1 MTTSTTGLQRSTAL
15 VLFALAV
22 GGFAIGTTEFATM
35 SLLPY
40 FAPALGIDAPTA
52 GHVIS
57 AYALGVVVGAPLLAV
72 LGARLPRRTLL
83 VLLMALFAVGNGLSA
98 LAPTYHWMLLFRF
111 ISGLPHGAYFGI
123 AALVAASIVPPH
135 RRTVAVGRM
144 FLGLTVATIIGV
156 PLANWLS
163 QAVGWRWSFALVAAL
178 GVLTMICVRLLAPY
192 SPAEPDS
199 SPLRELGALKRGQ
212 VWLTLGI
219 GAIGFGGL
227 FAVYTYLADILGAV
241 THVSPSIV
249 PLVMAVF
256 GFGMTLGNLFE
267 QVAQGHTEAEHR
279 HHQRYDARRDVGDG
293 AKDVGQVGVHR
304 EQAAEADGADAQ
316 GQPDLPALERTQLA
330 QRAGVRLG
338 RRVGREQA
346 HADHGQHAQ
355 CRDQGEAPAPAH
367 GLAQP
372 VGQRHADDG
381 GDGEAEEHPPDCHGA
396 PVRRHD
402 GGGDQRGDAEV
413 GAVGQAADE
422 AEQQHPVVG
431 RRQCAEAVADGE
443 QRHQQYQQGTTW
455 QARAENRQQRRTDHH
470 TQGVGA
476 DHVAGGGGVD
486 AQRRGEVGQQAHGGE
501 FGGADGEAADSKG
514 EKHQGRT
521 ALQSGGGGRHW
532 VSLVFLRCAVA
543 ARLSARARS
552 RQ

>member
-192 SPAEPDS
+192 SPAEPNS

-256 GFGMTLGNLFE
+256 GIGMTLGNLFIPVLADRAVMPTAGGLLVWSAVVLAIFPFTAGNIWTISICVFFVGFGGALGTVL
-267 QVAQGHTEAEHR
+267 QTRLMDVAE
-279 HHQRYDARRDVGDG
+279 
-293 AKDVGQVGVHR
+293 
-304 EQAAEADGADAQ
+304 DAQ
-316 GQPDLPALERTQLA
+316 GLAAALNHSA
-330 QRAGVRLG
+330 FNFANALG
-338 RRVGREQA
+338 PYLG
-346 HADHGQHAQ
+346 
-355 CRDQGEAPAPAH
+355 
-367 GLAQP
+367 GLALAAGYGWTSP
-372 VGQRHADDG
+372 GWVGSLLAIG
-381 GDGEAEEHPPDCHGA
+381 GF
-396 PVRRHD
+396 VLWS
-402 GGGDQRGDAEV
+402 V
-413 GAVGQAADE
+413 S
-422 AEQQHPVVG
+422 
-431 RRQCAEAVADGE
+431 VATSRGE
-443 QRHQQYQQGTTW
+443 QR
-455 QARAENRQQRRTDHH
+455 N
-470 TQGVGA
+470 
-476 DHVAGGGGVD
+476 
-486 AQRRGEVGQQAHGGE
+486 
-501 FGGADGEAADSKG
+501 AAASNEG
-514 EKHQGRT
+514 
-521 ALQSGGGGRHW
+521 
-532 VSLVFLRCAVA
+532 
-543 ARLSARARS
+543 
-552 RQ
+552 

>member
-1 MTTSTTGLQRSTAL
+1 MTTSTTGPQRGAAL

-57 AYALGVVVGAPLLAV
+57 AYALGVVVGAPLLAT

-83 VLLMALFAVGNGLSA
+83 VLLMGLFAIGNGLSA

-123 AALVAASIVPPH
+123 AALVAASVVPPH

-178 GVLTMICVRLLAPY
+178 GVTTMLAVRLLAPY
-192 SPAEPDS
+192 SPPEPGS

-241 THVSPSIV
+241 THVSPSVV

-256 GFGMTLGNLFE
+256 GIGMTLGNLFIPVLADRAVMPTAGGLLVWSAVVLAIFPFTAGNIWTIAICVFFVGFGGALGTVL
-267 QVAQGHTEAEHR
+267 QARLMDVAE
-279 HHQRYDARRDVGDG
+279 
-293 AKDVGQVGVHR
+293 
-304 EQAAEADGADAQ
+304 DAQ
-316 GQPDLPALERTQLA
+316 GLAAALNHSA
-330 QRAGVRLG
+330 FNFANALG
-338 RRVGREQA
+338 PYLG
-346 HADHGQHAQ
+346 
-355 CRDQGEAPAPAH
+355 
-367 GLAQP
+367 GLALAAGYGWTSP
-372 VGQRHADDG
+372 GWVGSLL
-381 GDGEAEEHPPDCHGA
+381 
-396 PVRRHD
+396 
-402 GGGDQRGDAEV
+402 
-413 GAVGQAADE
+413 AVGGFLLWAI
-422 AEQQHPVVG
+422 
-431 RRQCAEAVADGE
+431 AVA
-443 QRHQQYQQGTTW
+443 TS
-455 QARAENRQQRRTDHH
+455 
-470 TQGVGA
+470 
-476 DHVAGGGGVD
+476 
-486 AQRRGEVGQQAHGGE
+486 RRGERQ
-501 FGGADGEAADSKG
+501 DAA
-514 EKHQGRT
+514 
-521 ALQSGGGGRHW
+521 
-532 VSLVFLRCAVA
+532 
-543 ARLSARARS
+543 LSNEG
-552 RQ
+552 

>member
-1 MTTSTTGLQRSTAL
+1 MTTSTTGLHRSTAL

-156 PLANWLS
+156 PAANWLS

-178 GVLTMICVRLLAPY
+178 GVLTMLCVRLLAPY

-241 THVSPSIV
+241 THVSPSVV
-249 PLVMAVF
+249 PLIMAVF
-256 GFGMTLGNLFE
+256 GIGMTLGNLFIPVLADRAVMPTAGGLLVWSAVVLAIFPFTAGNIWAISICVFFVGFGGALGTVLQTRLMDVAE
-267 QVAQGHTEAEHR
+267 DAQGLAAALNHSAFNFANALGPYLGGLALAAGYGWTSPGWVGSLLAIGGFVLWSVSMATSR
-279 HHQRYDARRDVGDG
+279 SARRD
-293 AKDVGQVGVHR
+293 
-304 EQAAEADGADAQ
+304 AA
-316 GQPDLPALERTQLA
+316 
-330 QRAGVRLG
+330 
-338 RRVGREQA
+338 
-346 HADHGQHAQ
+346 
-355 CRDQGEAPAPAH
+355 
-367 GLAQP
+367 
-372 VGQRHADDG
+372 
-381 GDGEAEEHPPDCHGA
+381 
-396 PVRRHD
+396 
-402 GGGDQRGDAEV
+402 
-413 GAVGQAADE
+413 
-422 AEQQHPVVG
+422 
-431 RRQCAEAVADGE
+431 
-443 QRHQQYQQGTTW
+443 
-455 QARAENRQQRRTDHH
+455 
-470 TQGVGA
+470 
-476 DHVAGGGGVD
+476 
-486 AQRRGEVGQQAHGGE
+486 
-501 FGGADGEAADSKG
+501 
-514 EKHQGRT
+514 
-521 ALQSGGGGRHW
+521 
-532 VSLVFLRCAVA
+532 
-543 ARLSARARS
+543 LSNEG
-552 RQ
+552 